1 MDAGK
6 NQFCCNTSF
15 YRAKAPA
22 IRKSVKHFLD
32 LHSLCKMLHLC
43 VLIFHGMFRVKD
55 NNLFKFNLLP
65 LTMIATKQRELSR
78 AIWTIGKHLSFL
90 SRLENIIFADRNIWP
105 RKPGSPQ
112 TDRECQNPQMQFICC
127 LNNENV

>member
-1 MDAGK
+1 
-6 NQFCCNTSF
+6 
-15 YRAKAPA
+15 
-22 IRKSVKHFLD
+22 
-32 LHSLCKMLHLC
+32 
-43 VLIFHGMFRVKD
+43 
-55 NNLFKFNLLP
+55 
-65 LTMIATKQRELSR
+65 MIATKQRELSR